1 MGPVARRLGGFL
13 FGFTLLHFQHP
24 MSSIFF
30 SASSGWSAALITAV
44 LMSGAM
50 PGWAADPV
58 VSNLKAVQR
67 EGTKLVD
74 ITYDVAADTVTVE
87 VSLQISGDG
96 GVTFAVP
103 AVSVTG
109 AVGSGVSTGTGK
121 TLTWNAGA
129 DWDGQ
134 FSPQVRF
141 EEVADDAPDGFA
153 SILAGAFSM
162 GDSLDNLDG
171 MGDAPVRVDFSGG
184 DTSKKTPVGNS

>member
-1 MGPVARRLGGFL
+1 LAGAR
-13 FGFTLLHFQHP
+13 
-24 MSSIFF
+24 
-30 SASSGWSAALITAV
+30 
-44 LMSGAM
+44 
-50 PGWAADPV
+50 
-58 VSNLKAVQR
+58 
-67 EGTKLVD
+67 LVD
-74 ITYDVAADTVTVE
+74 FTYDVAADTVTVE

>member
-1 MGPVARRLGGFL
+1 MSAFFARFSSRRTARLLAGA
-13 FGFTLLHFQHP
+13 LLWP
-24 MSSIFF
+24 
-30 SASSGWSAALITAV
+30 ALH
-44 LMSGAM
+44 
-50 PGWAADPV
+50 GWAADSV

-74 ITYDVAADTVTVE
+74 ITYGVAADTATVKVT
-87 VSLQISGDG
+87 LQISGDG
-96 GVTFAVP
+96 GATLAVP

-109 AVGSGVSTGTGK
+109 AVGPAVGAGTGK
-121 TLTWNAGA
+121 ALTWNARA
-129 DWDGQ
+129 DWNGQ
-134 FSPQVRF
+134 YSAQVRF

-153 SILAGAFSM
+153 SIPAGAFSM